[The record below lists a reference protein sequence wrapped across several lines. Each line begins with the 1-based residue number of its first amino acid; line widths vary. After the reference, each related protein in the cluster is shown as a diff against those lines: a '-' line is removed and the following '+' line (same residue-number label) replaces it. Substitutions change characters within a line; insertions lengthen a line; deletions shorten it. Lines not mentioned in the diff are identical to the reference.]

1 MEPTKQGVSDLMATI
16 DLGTITT
23 NRVSLYKV
31 SATTT
36 LNNVILSY
44 SYKDGRLPPGLSI
57 TPDGEIIG
65 KVTNKLFKLDQGDTT
80 FGETTIDKTHVF
92 TVTARGQFGN
102 VTSDQSFSIDVVDD
116 TNVGEVGNMYG
127 QLRPDSASLDAWQ
140 LLVSDNKIFPNDSV
154 YRSSDVN
161 FNTDQPGFLFL
172 SGVALKLN
180 KDIIDLF
187 RNNNFNIK
195 FTTGDYVLATAK
207 DNVSNV
213 LYEVVYVEL
222 IDPNA
227 GANDHITLTNQNLP
241 RITVQLRA
249 DTLEIKTDE
258 SITVPGT
265 TVDKIYSNDII
276 NMQNEV
282 KDGLTVNNFDY
293 LPLWMKTPESPVIG
307 YRLALPIKFLKPGR
321 GGQALYR
328 LKNESNYDAK
338 SLDIDID
345 RWVLDNNLGTTFDDV
360 SSLIHTGDGSTTVI
374 ATPHTPTKDNHLLI
388 TINGLGIATSE
399 YAIRTTADCTSE
411 TADGGSILVN
421 DSCSQNQVVFADA
434 PQNGSQINIR
444 LKPTSF
450 GNLVVT
456 TFDDSTVATTFDGNG
471 TRFIGETVTFDRKQN
486 PQQQL
491 MFPKAS
497 NTDQITHVSKHRELV
512 RTV

>member
-1 MEPTKQGVSDLMATI
+1 MESAKQGVGNLMATI

-36 LNNVILSY
+36 VNSVILSY
-44 SYKDGRLPPGLSI
+44 SYKNGRLPPGLSI

-65 KVTNKLFKLDQGDTT
+65 KVANTVFKLDQGDTT
-80 FGETTIDKTHVF
+80 FGETSFDKTHVF

-102 VTSDQSFSIDVVDD
+102 VTSDQSFSIDVIDD
-116 TNVGEVGNMYG
+116 TNVGEVVNMFG
-127 QLRPDSASLDAWQ
+127 ELRPDSASLDAWQ
-140 LLVSDNKIFPNDSV
+140 LLVSDKKIFPNDSV

-172 SGVALKLN
+172 SGIDLKLS

-195 FTTGDYVLATAK
+195 LTTGDYVLATAK

-227 GANDHITLTNQNLP
+227 GADDHITLTNQNLP

-249 DTLEIKTDE
+249 DTLEISTDE

-265 TVDKIYSNDII
+265 SVDKIYSNDII
-276 NMQNEV
+276 NMQNEI

-293 LPLWMKTPESPVIG
+293 LPLWMKTPESAVIG
-307 YRLALPIKFLKPGR
+307 YRLALPIKYLKPGR
-321 GGQALYR
+321 GAQALYR

-338 SLDIDID
+338 SLDISID

-360 SSLIHTGDGSTTVI
+360 SALVHTGDGSTTVF
-374 ATPHTPTKDNHLLI
+374 ATPYTPTKDNHLLI

-399 YAIRTTADCTSE
+399 YAIRTTADCISE
-411 TADGGSILVN
+411 TTDGGSILVN
-421 DSCSQNQVVFADA
+421 DFCAVNQIVFADA
-434 PQNGSQINIR
+434 PQNGSQIRIR
-444 LKPTSF
+444 LKPTTF

-456 TFDDSTVATTFDGNG
+456 TFDVSSTATTFDSDG
-471 TRFIGETVTFDRKQN
+471 TRFIGEPVTFDIKQD

-491 MFPKAS
+491 VFPKAS
-497 NTDQITHVSKHRELV
+497 NTDQITHLSKHRELV